1 MCKVPYHLPA
11 VDQAFAAL
19 LEDLS
24 ESGRLQRTL
33 VVYLTEFG
41 RTPKINSN
49 GGRDHWGYSGSI
61 FYAGGGV
68 RGGQVIGATDAVGG
82 YCRTRT
88 FSPAD
93 AIGTV
98 YHAVGIDPHTMV
110 PDRQGRPVAIQNGG
124 HPIPVF

>member
-1 MCKVPYHLPA
+1 LA
-11 VDQAFAAL
+11 Q
-19 LEDLS
+19 
-24 ESGRLQRTL
+24 SGRLERTL

-68 RGGQVIGATDAVGG
+68 RGGQVIGATDKIGG
-82 YCRTRT
+82 YCTTRT

-93 AIGTV
+93 AVATV
-98 YHAVGIDPHTMV
+98 YKAVGIDPHTMIMN
-110 PDRQGRPVAIQNGG
+110 REGRPLAIQTAGE
-124 HPIPVF
+124 PIPVF